1 MTCRSL
7 KISYFCEISI
17 WFIKYFKQS
26 SFVSLN
32 LEPLI
37 GKNIFKISFFT
48 ILVFSISS
56 CDYFKT
62 EEEQEPVARVNQS
75 YLYKTDIAPLVGEDV
90 SPEDS
95 TLIVSNFI
103 TRWATQQLLI
113 DRAKYNLTEKQ
124 QQEFDELVR
133 NYKNELYTKA
143 YADALVAKRLDTTFI
158 DSQVVRYYNTHLEN
172 FRLNEDLVKLRF
184 INLSNNSLDFSDIKK
199 EFIRFNEKDRERLD
213 KIALQFKAYSFN
225 DSVWVSSKSVFDKIG
240 PLNDANKD
248 QLLKKSNF
256 LELED
261 SLEVYLVYVND
272 VLLRNEKAPLEY
284 ARSTIKQIILNK
296 RKADLVKELEKD
308 ITKDAIENKQF
319 EIYN

>member
-1 MTCRSL
+1 M
-7 KISYFCEISI
+7 
-17 WFIKYFKQS
+17 
-26 SFVSLN
+26 
-32 LEPLI
+32 I
-37 GKNIFKISFFT
+37 GKNIFKIS
-48 ILVFSISS
+48 LISSLLLTLGS
-56 CDYFKT
+56 CDYFNT
-62 EEEQEPVARVNQS
+62 EEEKEPIARVNQS
-75 YLYKTDIAPLVGEDV
+75 YLYKEDIAPLVGEDV

-113 DRAKYNLTEKQ
+113 DRAKYNLTDKQ

-158 DSQVVRYYNTHLEN
+158 DSQVVRYYNTHLDN

-184 INLSNNSLDFSDIKK
+184 INLNNNSLDFSDVKK
-199 EFIRFNEKDRERLD
+199 EFIRFNEKDRGNLD

-240 PLNDANKD
+240 PLNDANKA

-272 VLLRNEKAPLEY
+272 VLLRNEQAPLEY

>member
-1 MTCRSL
+1 
-7 KISYFCEISI
+7 
-17 WFIKYFKQS
+17 
-26 SFVSLN
+26 
-32 LEPLI
+32 LI
-37 GKNIFKISFFT
+37 GKNIFKIS
-48 ILVFSISS
+48 LISALLISLAS
-56 CDYFKT
+56 CDYFNN
-62 EEEQEPVARVNQS
+62 EEEKEPIARVNQS
-75 YLYKTDIAPLVGEDV
+75 YLYKEDIGSLVGENV

-113 DRAKYNLTEKQ
+113 DRAKYNLSSEQ
-124 QQEFDELVR
+124 QREFDELVR

-158 DSQVVRYYNTHLEN
+158 DSQVVQYYDTHLEN

-184 INLSNNSLDFSDIKK
+184 INLNKNSLDFSDVKK
-199 EFIRFNEKDRERLD
+199 SFIRFNEEDRESLD
-213 KIALQFKAYSFN
+213 KIALQFKAYSLN

-240 PLNDANKD
+240 PLNDANKA

-272 VLLRNEKAPLEY
+272 VLLRNEQAPLEY